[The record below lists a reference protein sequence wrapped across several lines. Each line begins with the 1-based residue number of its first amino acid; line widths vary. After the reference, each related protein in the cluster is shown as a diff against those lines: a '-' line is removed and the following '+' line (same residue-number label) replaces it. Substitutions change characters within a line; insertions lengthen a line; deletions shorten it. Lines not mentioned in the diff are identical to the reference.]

1 MPDGTEMINYRSLLS
16 VALFANLS
24 QEAPKALS
32 EFTERERT
40 SALQSDTQAHTAQNK
55 QDRPCGRSEFLL
67 KVQELHK
74 M

>member
-16 VALFANLS
+16 VALFAILS

-40 SALQSDTQAHTAQNK
+40 SALQSDK
-55 QDRPCGRSEFLL
+55 QDRRCGQSEFLL